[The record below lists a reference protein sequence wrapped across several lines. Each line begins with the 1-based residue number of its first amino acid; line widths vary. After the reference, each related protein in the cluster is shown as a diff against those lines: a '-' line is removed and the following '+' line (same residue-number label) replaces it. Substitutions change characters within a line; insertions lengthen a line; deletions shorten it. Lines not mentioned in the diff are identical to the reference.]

1 MGKSKKKKFSGQKP
15 RPTGLPSVREAE
27 AEVELQGTSDT
38 TPASL
43 QAVIEKLQSPNED
56 NRESACTS
64 IASFVSHPGTAQALL
79 KLNVVKILAPLVL
92 DGSWDI
98 RHRALGALRNLSVD
112 GGEEVCR
119 EMIDKDVLT
128 PVLALVKQF
137 PVAGQFTEKYTERMF
152 GMVCEAYSHAFYLL
166 LYLCEGSSVAVS
178 QVSRDKLEPVVCTI
192 LDSEHTTMEL
202 KVAVGEFLH
211 TVTEDNSDMRTPDL
225 SSCVLRVM
233 SHPVDTSLHLFLR
246 VLASGI
252 LVNLEGSQ
260 LTSARADLV
269 VPIVTNVA
277 EVLAVDVA
285 AMLVPDGTV
294 QSEADEKQEESTSDN
309 EAGNKLKKKGEDV
322 ENILK
327 AQKTALEIATNLCCS
342 DDDEWEELNSSE
354 SSNDEAMDVTG
365 EDAGAEGMDQLC
377 VSTEIHSAYLK
388 CDIVSKVMKL
398 AQPVAQEDSQHID
411 ALSNNKQILNRFKV
425 TQTHA
430 LLCLNNL
437 VSSMDPEALGGADRL
452 YTLWQGLQQMATSK
466 SCLEQQEVLEAVT
479 SAQRAVIGKLADVA
493 PDRFSTVTPPDLQFM
508 YEMCSKCQWAE
519 VRVNALRVISTI
531 GIILSKNTTPNPLL
545 KDVGLCLLERVC
557 GDGDLWVVGEALD
570 AIFDVFSE
578 DHLDPIVREI
588 GLVQK
593 LKTIAPGIK
602 SKIHQNR
609 KSLGEHYPLLTMA
622 RTNLVGFLK
631 YKASH

>member
-377 VSTEIHSAYLK
+377 VSTEIHSAYL
-388 CDIVSKVMKL
+388 
-398 AQPVAQEDSQHID
+398 
-411 ALSNNKQILNRFKV
+411 
-425 TQTHA
+425 
-430 LLCLNNL
+430 NL
-437 VSSMDPEALGGADRL
+437 G
-452 YTLWQGLQQMATSK
+452 K
-466 SCLEQQEVLEAVT
+466 SLEQQEVLEAVT

-493 PDRFSTVTPPDLQFM
+493 PDRLSHVTVLDPKFMNESILHQSDSKITVTPPDLQFM

-602 SKIHQNR
+602 SK
-609 KSLGEHYPLLTMA
+609 
-622 RTNLVGFLK
+622 V
-631 YKASH
+631 